1 MKKAVFLDR
10 DGTIMFDPGYISDPG
25 KVEIFGEAAEALKA
39 LKKAGYLLVIITN
52 QSGIGR
58 GYFSAEDLEKVN
70 MRMRA
75 LFEERG
81 VCFDAIYACPHVDE
95 NKCTCR
101 KPQPGLIFKAAREH
115 DIDISVSYMVGN
127 SRSDV
132 MAGVAAGCRLNFL
145 LGSEKGS
152 LARNGILSVSSV
164 EEAAEIILGLD
175 EGIVKKQLGRARD
188 LMDGEE

>member
-1 MKKAVFLDR
+1 LKKAVFLDR

-58 GYFSAEDLEKVN
+58 GYFSTDDFEKVN
-70 MRMRA
+70 MRMSA
-75 LFEERG
+75 LFEEMG
-81 VCFDAIYACPHVDE
+81 VRFDAIYACPHVDE

-101 KPQPGLIFKAAREH
+101 KPQPGLIFRAAREH
-115 DIDISVSYMVGN
+115 DIDISVSYMIGN

-152 LARNGILSVSSV
+152 LAKNGILSVGSMDD
-164 EEAAEIILGLD
+164 AAEIILSL
-175 EGIVKKQLGRARD
+175 
-188 LMDGEE
+188 EERTTKGN

>member
-1 MKKAVFLDR
+1 LNKAKAVFLDR
-10 DGTIMFDPGYISDPG
+10 DGTIMSDPGYISDPG
-25 KVEIFGEAAEALKA
+25 KVEIFRGAVEALKA

-58 GYFSAEDLEKVN
+58 GYFSPDDLEKVN
-70 MRMRA
+70 ARMSA

-81 VCFDAIYACPHVDE
+81 VCFDGIYFCPHVDE

-101 KPQPGLIFKAAREH
+101 KPQPGLIFRAAHEH
-115 DIDISVSYMVGN
+115 DIDISVSFMVGN

-145 LGSEKGS
+145 LGTEKGS
-152 LARNGILSVSSV
+152 LAGDGILSVGSIDEV
-164 EEAAEIILGLD
+164 AEIILSLD
-175 EGIVKKQLGRARD
+175 VKGCRR
-188 LMDGEE
+188 